1 MNGWLKLVSLSDGQS
16 TVVGWSDGNSAHSAM
31 VFAHG
36 EIIVCNRF
44 TVAKPLH
51 HTECIDNALLRRERN
66 EASQRSPK
74 GSEVR
79 LLARSDGDRRQAK
92 GLLRQAQKHRSSKSS
107 LLEIAF
113 RISLFSTSIWGLSCQ
128 SIPHF
133 EGYILS
139 LSLNLMA
146 IRLSQVQIHL
156 NLRVIQS
163 TDQTFTQR

>member
-74 GSEVR
+74 GSGVR
-79 LLARSDGDRRQAK
+79 LLAMSDGEEPPANDLA
-92 GLLRQAQKHRSSKSS
+92 
-107 LLEIAF
+107 
-113 RISLFSTSIWGLSCQ
+113 TSAN
-128 SIPHF
+128 H
-133 EGYILS
+133 EK
-139 LSLNLMA
+139 
-146 IRLSQVQIHL
+146 
-156 NLRVIQS
+156 
-163 TDQTFTQR
+163 

>member
-1 MNGWLKLVSLSDGQS
+1 MKLVSLSDGQS

-92 GLLRQAQKHRSSKSS
+92 GLLRQAQKHRTSKSS

-113 RISLFSTSIWGLSCQ
+113 RISLYSTSI
-128 SIPHF
+128 
-133 EGYILS
+133 
-139 LSLNLMA
+139 
-146 IRLSQVQIHL
+146 
-156 NLRVIQS
+156 
-163 TDQTFTQR
+163 

>member
-1 MNGWLKLVSLSDGQS
+1 MKLVSLSDGQS

-79 LLARSDGDRRQAK
+79 LLARVTAIDAAKVFCDKRKNIDLLKALFRDR
-92 GLLRQAQKHRSSKSS
+92 
-107 LLEIAF
+107 F
-113 RISLFSTSIWGLSCQ
+113 
-128 SIPHF
+128 
-133 EGYILS
+133 
-139 LSLNLMA
+139 
-146 IRLSQVQIHL
+146 
-156 NLRVIQS
+156 
-163 TDQTFTQR
+163 

>member
-1 MNGWLKLVSLSDGQS
+1 VKLVSLSDGQS

-79 LLARSDGDRRQAK
+79 LLARSDGEEPPAKEIMKKIILARR
-92 GLLRQAQKHRSSKSS
+92 S
-107 LLEIAF
+107 L
-113 RISLFSTSIWGLSCQ
+113 T
-128 SIPHF
+128 
-133 EGYILS
+133 
-139 LSLNLMA
+139 
-146 IRLSQVQIHL
+146 
-156 NLRVIQS
+156 
-163 TDQTFTQR
+163 